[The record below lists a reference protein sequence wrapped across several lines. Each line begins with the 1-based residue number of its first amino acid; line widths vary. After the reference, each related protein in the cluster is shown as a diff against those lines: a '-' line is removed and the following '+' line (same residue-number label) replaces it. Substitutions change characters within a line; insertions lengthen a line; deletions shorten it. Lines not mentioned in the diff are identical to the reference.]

1 MAGRMSTADFELIKD
16 SINEAIKNFVEQY
29 EEKTTRGGVTQ
40 LGEAGWVETRL
51 RRELGESFS
60 SRLKYTNDSFDAS
73 RFKSTIIR
81 H

>member
-1 MAGRMSTADFELIKD
+1 MAGRMSAADFELIKD
-16 SINEAIKNFVEQY
+16 SINEAVKNFIGEY
-29 EEKTTRGGVTQ
+29 EDRLGLGGTRET
-40 LGEAGWVETRL
+40 ACWVETRL
-51 RRELGESFS
+51 RRSFGESFS

>member
-16 SINEAIKNFVEQY
+16 SINEAVKNFVEQY
-29 EEKTTRGGVTQ
+29 EARDAKRLRETTM
-40 LGEAGWVETRL
+40 WVEARL